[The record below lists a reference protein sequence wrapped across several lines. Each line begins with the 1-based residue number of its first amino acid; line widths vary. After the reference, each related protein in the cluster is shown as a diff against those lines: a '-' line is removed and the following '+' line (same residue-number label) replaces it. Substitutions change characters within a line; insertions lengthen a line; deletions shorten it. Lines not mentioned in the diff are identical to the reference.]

1 MNKTEKSEMI
11 SLIKERFEQS
21 TAMYLIDYSGITVEQ
36 ISGLRREF
44 AKEGVSYKVFK
55 NTLVKRAIA
64 EIGGFEQINEQ
75 LVGMIGIAFAKDNY
89 VAPAKIIKNF
99 SEKNKKFNFKGCY
112 IESTFYGEDQLKN
125 LASMPTK
132 EEIMSSIIGSIA
144 APASGIVGTI
154 NAVIRD
160 LVSVIDEAGKTKVA

>member
-1 MNKTEKSEMI
+1 MNKTEKSEMV
-11 SLIKERFEQS
+11 SLIKEKFQKS
-21 TAMYLIDYSGITVEQ
+21 TAMYLVDYSGITVAQ

-44 AKEGVSYKVFK
+44 SKEGVSYKVFK

-64 EIGGFEQINEQ
+64 EIGGFEEINQQ
-75 LVGMIGIAFAKDNY
+75 LVGMIGIAFAEENY

-132 EEIMSSIIGSIA
+132 DEIMSSIVGSIA

-160 LVSVIDEAGKTKVA
+160 LVSVIDEAGKTKAA

>member
-1 MNKTEKSEMI
+1 MNKTEKSEMV
-11 SLIKERFEQS
+11 SLIKEKFQKS
-21 TAMYLIDYSGITVEQ
+21 TAMYLVDYSGITVAQ

-44 AKEGVSYKVFK
+44 SKEGVSYKVFK

-64 EIGGFEQINEQ
+64 EIGGFEEINQQ
-75 LVGMIGIAFAKDNY
+75 LVGMIGIAFAEENY

-132 EEIMSSIIGSIA
+132 DEIMSSIVGSIA